1 MIKNSKVSILLLLS
15 LTLDVEVDWAGRR
28 GSGGGLFQLV
38 RDKVGDFIYIFMFHI
53 ENDQQISCF

>member
-38 RDKVGDFIYIFMFHI
+38 RDKVVDVIIFMFHL